1 MSQMQC
7 SSQLRK
13 KVGQSITTQKE
24 DSELGVGEVSVEDWH
39 TCLSQIFIICIAKFF
54 GNLSQP
60 PSCSPRN
67 Y

>member
-39 TCLSQIFIICIAKFF
+39 TCLSQIFIICIAKI
-54 GNLSQP
+54 LW
-60 PSCSPRN
+60 
-67 Y
+67 